1 MEPVVLITGGS
12 RGIGAA
18 CAFAFAQAGY
28 QVAIG
33 YRDSRAQA
41 QELAS
46 RLTALWGHGALA
58 VQGDVAQEE
67 DVAEMFR
74 LVRREL
80 GEPQVLLNSAGICW
94 QGVFQE
100 MTAEEWDRLFAVDV
114 RGVFLCC
121 RQAVEGMLRR
131 GSGRI
136 INISSMWG
144 TTGASCEA
152 AYSAAKAAVDGF
164 TKALAKELGPSG
176 ITVNAIAPGLID
188 TDMNA
193 HLGRQALEEI
203 RLETPL
209 ERLGRPEDVAAAA
222 VFLASPG
229 ASFIT
234 GQILGCN
241 GGLVI

>member
-1 MEPVVLITGGS
+1 MEPVVFVTGGS

-18 CAFAFAQAGY
+18 CARAFAQAGY
-28 QVAIG
+28 RVAVG
-33 YRDSRAQA
+33 YRQSSERA
-41 QELAS
+41 EVLAAGLAKEVG
-46 RLTALWGHGALA
+46 RPMLA
-58 VQGDVAQEE
+58 VGGDVADEE

-74 LVRREL
+74 QIRQEL

-94 QGVFQE
+94 QGVFQD
-100 MTAEEWDRLFAVDV
+100 MTVEQWDRLFAVDV

-121 RQAVEGMLRR
+121 RQAVTGMLLQ
-131 GSGRI
+131 GSGCI

-144 TTGASCEA
+144 TAGASCEA

-193 HLGRQALEEI
+193 HLGLEALEEI

-209 ERLGRPEDVAAAA
+209 EKLGQPEDVAAAA

-229 ASFIT
+229 ARFIT